1 MKLTSYFKSFMETT
15 VNLNDDRIAKL
26 NDRVDAIT
34 SFLRTHP
41 VFDEL
46 FIDVLPQGSYAHR
59 TIIKPVGGR
68 EFDADVLLA
77 LTEHPDWTP
86 AEYTAELKRAFE
98 GSATYKGK
106 AHKRTRCVYIDYA
119 DDFHIDVVPY
129 VEARKDITN
138 NKTDDWE
145 HTDPE
150 GFTAWFEDKGR
161 IVGGGRLQASLRL
174 LKYLR
179 DSKTTF
185 SIKSVL
191 LTILVG
197 EQVESWRTDVD
208 EKYYADLPTAFVHLL
223 EDLDT
228 YLQARVW
235 MPAIYDPAGT
245 GEDFSLRW
253 HQDGYAIFRT
263 KIRDYAAKA
272 RAAYDEPNK
281 ATSLALWQ
289 ELLGT
294 AFTAPTT
301 AEAASLTLHASAAP
315 DPGEQFIEVHKKI
328 PVRLSGEVRLVGRV
342 RQAGVMRAYDLPR
355 RGDTVA
361 KNREID
367 FRLESCSV
375 EPPYQVMWK
384 VKNTGREAAAVNQLR
399 GSIIAGDHSHY
410 EHTAY
415 AGSHYVEAYIIKN
428 GICVAKDRQP
438 VIVPKKSRL

>member
-34 SFLRTHP
+34 SFLRDHP
-41 VFDEL
+41 VFGEL

-197 EQVESWRTDVD
+197 NQVESWRTDVD
-208 EKYYADLPTAFVHLL
+208 EKYYADLPTAFVRLL

-228 YLQARVW
+228 YLQAREW

-245 GEDFSLRW
+245 GEDFSKRW
-253 HQDGYAIFRT
+253 NQDGYATFRT
-263 KIRDYAAKA
+263 KINDYATKA
-272 RAAYDEPNK
+272 RAAYDEPDK

-289 ELLGT
+289 ELLGS
-294 AFTAPTT
+294 AFVAPT
-301 AEAASLTLHASAAP
+301 AARAASLTLHASAAP
-315 DPGEQFIEVHKKI
+315 DPGEQFVDVDKQI
-328 PVRLSGEVRLVGRV
+328 PVRLSGHVRLVGRV

-361 KNREID
+361 KDREID
-367 FRLESCSV
+367 FRLEDCTV

-384 VKNTGREAAAVNQLR
+384 VKNTGREAAAANELR
-399 GSIIAGDHSHY
+399 GAIVPGDSSRH

-415 AGSHYVEAYIIKN
+415 AGSHYVEAYVIKN
-428 GICVAKDRQP
+428 GVCVARDRQP
-438 VIVPKKSRL
+438 VIVAPKSRL

>member
-26 NDRVDAIT
+26 NDRVGAIT
-34 SFLRTHP
+34 SFLRTRP
-41 VFDEL
+41 VFGEL

-59 TIIKPVGGR
+59 TIIKPVDGR

-86 AEYTAELKRAFE
+86 AEYTAELKKAFE

-197 EQVESWRTDVD
+197 KQVELWRTDAD
-208 EKYYADLPTAFVHLL
+208 EKYYADLPTAFVRLL

-228 YLQARVW
+228 YLQAREW

-245 GEDFSLRW
+245 GEDFSKRW
-253 HQDGYAIFRT
+253 NQDGYATFRT
-263 KIRDYAAKA
+263 KIHDYAAKA
-272 RAAYDEPNK
+272 RAAYDEPDK

-289 ELLGT
+289 ELLGS
-294 AFTAPTT
+294 AFVAPTA
-301 AEAASLTLHASAAP
+301 AEAASLTLRASAAP
-315 DPGEQFIEVHKKI
+315 DPGEQFIDVHKRV
-328 PVRLSGEVRLVGRV
+328 PVQLSGQVRLVGRV

-361 KNREID
+361 KDREID
-367 FRLESCSV
+367 FRLEDCTV

-384 VKNTGREAAAVNQLR
+384 VKNTGREAAAANQLR
-399 GSIIAGDHSHY
+399 GAIVTGDHSHR

-415 AGSHYVEAYIIKN
+415 AGSHYVEAYVIKN
-428 GICVAKDRQP
+428 GVCVAKDRQP
-438 VIVPKKSRL
+438 VIVPQKSRL

>member
-1 MKLTSYFKSFMETT
+1 MKLISYFKAFMEST
-15 VNLNDDRIAKL
+15 VNLNDDRIGTL
-26 NDRVDAIT
+26 NARVDAIT
-34 SFLRTHP
+34 LFLRGHP
-41 VFDEL
+41 VFGEL
-46 FIDVLPQGSYAHR
+46 FLDVLPQGSYAHR

-77 LTEHPDWTP
+77 LTEHSDWTP
-86 AEYTAELKRAFE
+86 AEYTAELKKAFE

-138 NKTDDWE
+138 NKKDEWE

-150 GFTAWFEDKGR
+150 AFTAWFEDKGR

-197 EQVESWRTDVD
+197 NQVETWRTDVY
-208 EKYYADLPTAFVHLL
+208 EKYYADLPTTFVHLL

-228 YLQARVW
+228 YLQAREW

-245 GEDFSLRW
+245 GQDFSERW
-253 HQDGYAIFRT
+253 DQDGYAVFRT
-263 KIRDYAAKA
+263 KIHDYAAKA
-272 RAAYDEPNK
+272 RSAYDEPDK

-289 ELLGT
+289 EILGS
-294 AFTAPTT
+294 AFVAPTT
-301 AEAASLTLHASAAP
+301 TEAASSTLHASAVP
-315 DPGEQFIEVHKKI
+315 DPGEQFIDVHKRI
-328 PVRLSGEVRLVGRV
+328 PVRLSGQVRLVGRV
-342 RQAGVMRAYDLPR
+342 RQSGVMRAYDLPR

-361 KNREID
+361 KDREID
-367 FRLESCSV
+367 FRLEHCTV
-375 EPPYQVMWK
+375 EPPYQIMWK
-384 VKNTGREAAAVNQLR
+384 VKNTGREAVAAHELR
-399 GSIIAGDHSHY
+399 GAIVAGDRSRH

-415 AGSHYVEAYIIKN
+415 VGSHYVEAYVIKD
-428 GICVAKDRQP
+428 GVCVAKDRQP
-438 VIVPKKSRL
+438 VIVPQRSRL